1 MSSVDDKNQDNE
13 EKSTDQVD
21 ETQSNADK
29 PEKELSELEL
39 AQKQA
44 DDNHELLLRAKA
56 EVENIKKRTSKEVE
70 NAFKYST
77 ESLLQEIIPIYDSL
91 SLSCELSGD
100 KTTKEQLDEG
110 NKLLLSMFKQL
121 FEKNNIQ
128 EINPKNEV
136 FNPELHQAVS
146 TIEDKKKKND
156 IVAEVVQKGYLLN
169 FRSLS
174 HCGDLSFFFKQI
186 LDPCQ
191 LFSLRFKRFNLY
203 MNIF

>member
-21 ETQSNADK
+21 ETQSNTDK

-44 DDNHELLLRAKA
+44 DDNYELLLRAKA

-169 FRSLS
+169 NRAIKPALVIVVKNS
-174 HCGDLSFFFKQI
+174 
-186 LDPCQ
+186 
-191 LFSLRFKRFNLY
+191 
-203 MNIF
+203 

>member
-13 EKSTDQVD
+13 DKSKDQVD

-39 AQKQA
+39 AHKQA
-44 DDNHELLLRAKA
+44 DDNYELLLRAKA

-169 FRSLS
+169 NRAIKPALVIVVKNS
-174 HCGDLSFFFKQI
+174 
-186 LDPCQ
+186 
-191 LFSLRFKRFNLY
+191 
-203 MNIF
+203 